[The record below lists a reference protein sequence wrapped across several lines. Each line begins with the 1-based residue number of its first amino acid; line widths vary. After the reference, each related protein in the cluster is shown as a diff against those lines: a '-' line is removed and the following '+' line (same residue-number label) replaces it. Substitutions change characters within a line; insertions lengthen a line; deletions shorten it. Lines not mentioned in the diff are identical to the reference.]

1 MRLPNTIKVL
11 LVDSDTAFLQLLT
24 QLLKT
29 LGLEQLV
36 TATDPEAALAA
47 YQNFQPDLC
56 IVDMYLGSEA
66 PLGVT
71 MADLIRANRPAQP
84 FIFLSEPQLPACY
97 ERCRHLQPVGFFGK
111 ELSKFRYYQA
121 IDQAILQQ
129 YPPLKA
135 EQQGMANGRFS
146 LGRLRRV
153 FFKVGDLYKPY
164 PVEEVAFFFAEKKL
178 THARVGMRSYPVN
191 VQLKVLEETFAN
203 AFVRI
208 HRTYLVNISHIE
220 AVNPKEGT
228 IMVAGET
235 LPIGY
240 AYRRD
245 FMEGLKLL
253 R

>member
-1 MRLPNTIKVL
+1 MRLSDTIKVL

-36 TATDPEAALAA
+36 MATDPETGLEAFR
-47 YQNFQPDLC
+47 NFHPDLC

-66 PLGVT
+66 ALGVT
-71 MADLIRANRPAQP
+71 LAELIRASRPEQP
-84 FIFLSEPQLPACY
+84 IVFLSEPHLPACY

-121 IDQAILQQ
+121 IDQAMLQKD
-129 YPPLKA
+129 PPLKVD
-135 EQQGMANGRFS
+135 QQGIASGHFS
-146 LGRLRRV
+146 MSRLRRV
-153 FFKVGDLYKPY
+153 FFKLGDQYKPY
-164 PVEEVAFFFAEKKL
+164 PVEDISFFFAEKKL

-191 VQLKVLEETFAN
+191 VQLKILEETFAN